1 MGTDGEKLKA
11 VVQNLISNAIK
22 FTEKG
27 RVTVHVRHLPEADM
41 FELKVT
47 DTGIGIPKE
56 KVQFIFDTNRWTAPL
71 PRRYGGVGPGLSI
84 VKKFTDIGLM
94 SKAS

>member
-1 MGTDGEKLKA
+1 
-11 VVQNLISNAIK
+11 
-22 FTEKG
+22 
-27 RVTVHVRHLPEADM
+27 VTVNVRHLPEADM

-47 DTGIGIPKE
+47 DTGIEIPKE

-94 SKAS
+94 SKSELGRDPRSWYVCL

>member
-1 MGTDGEKLKA
+1 
-11 VVQNLISNAIK
+11 
-22 FTEKG
+22 
-27 RVTVHVRHLPEADM
+27 M

-56 KVQFIFDTNRWTAPL
+56 KVQFIFDMFEQVDSSAT
-71 PRRYGGVGPGLSI
+71 RRYGGVGPGLYI

>member
-27 RVTVHVRHLPEADM
+27 RVTVNVRHLPEADM
-41 FELKVT
+41 FAQ
-47 DTGIGIPKE
+47 GNGYR
-56 KVQFIFDTNRWTAPL
+56 NRNSQRQGSIHFRYEQVDSSAT
-71 PRRYGGVGPGLSI
+71 RRYGGVGPGLYI